1 MTIANDG
8 GCDEHDHFGAGR
20 VAPGGADQPAQ
31 QRQPVCTRHGHPA
44 AVFRAIDEAA
54 QQHGLL
60 VVHRHLAVDGALG
73 ELRLAIDARFL
84 LHGGKFLAEVNG
96 DDAVGVDARLDLQ
109 HHAGVAVLVG
119 VHGLAALRRLR
130 LLLDGNLVAANGG
143 TGLTTPG
150 ISGNVLTS
158 NGTGGWV
165 RAPVVATVT
174 SDVYSNTA
182 GGTSA
187 LATLTGGG
195 YNGGANSAFG
205 FSTLFANTTGS
216 NNVAL
221 GAGSLQNNTTGSYSV
236 AVGTGALSSS
246 VAYGFNVALGY
257 GTGSHVNGGYF
268 NTLLGTTAGGQTLT
282 SGNQN
287 TLVGGYADVVAGTDN
302 NSIVI
307 GYNAVGQGSNTAV
320 IGNSSVTTVGGYGSW
335 TNFSDRR
342 EKENIQDLSL
352 GLAFIQKL
360 RPVSYNYISQPGV
373 GREGLIAQE
382 VEEAAQALGVT
393 FHGVER
399 PSTHNGRYSLS
410 YPALVMPLINATKEL
425 KAENDA
431 LKAGNDALKAENE
444 AQKTRLDALER
455 QMAALLA
462 LVKPQQ

>member
-1 MTIANDG
+1 MLTAS
-8 GCDEHDHFGAGR
+8 
-20 VAPGGADQPAQ
+20 GGALTWASPSGGGG
-31 QRQPVCTRHGHPA
+31 T
-44 AVFRAIDEAA
+44 
-54 QQHGLL
+54 
-60 VVHRHLAVDGALG
+60 VDLTTGVTGALPVANG
-73 ELRLAIDARFL
+73 GTGATTADAARNAL
-84 LHGGKFLAEVNG
+84 LPSQTGNSGKFLVTNGTNTLWFSAGTVTGVNFSG
-96 DDAVGVDARLDLQ
+96 GTT
-109 HHAGVAVLVG
+109 
-119 VHGLAALRRLR
+119 GLTANNSGIPSVPSFT
-130 LLLDGNLVAANGG
+130 LDGNLVAANGG

-165 RAPVVATVT
+165 SAPVVATVT

>member
-1 MTIANDG
+1 M
-8 GCDEHDHFGAGR
+8 
-20 VAPGGADQPAQ
+20 
-31 QRQPVCTRHGHPA
+31 
-44 AVFRAIDEAA
+44 
-54 QQHGLL
+54 
-60 VVHRHLAVDGALG
+60 
-73 ELRLAIDARFL
+73 
-84 LHGGKFLAEVNG
+84 
-96 DDAVGVDARLDLQ
+96 
-109 HHAGVAVLVG
+109 
-119 VHGLAALRRLR
+119 
-130 LLLDGNLVAANGG
+130 
-143 TGLTTPG
+143 
-150 ISGNVLTS
+150 
-158 NGTGGWV
+158 
-165 RAPVVATVT
+165 
-174 SDVYSNTA
+174 
-182 GGTSA
+182 
-187 LATLTGGG
+187 
-195 YNGGANSAFG
+195 
-205 FSTLFANTTGS
+205 
-216 NNVAL
+216 
-221 GAGSLQNNTTGSYSV
+221 
-236 AVGTGALSSS
+236 
-246 VAYGFNVALGY
+246 ALGY